1 MPTPLRMKRINDR
14 IKQVLSV
21 LLISKID
28 DPRLAGVSVTDVKVD
43 RELDYANIYVSSLD
57 GAKSSREV
65 IAALNHARGYLKYEI
80 AQEVDLRVMPR
91 LRFFWDPTPEKADR
105 IDSLLAQ
112 LHKESEKMDYAE
124 DLIANGD
131 EDLFDEISERDW
143 ELDDEL
149 PELDGSGKDD
159 FFDEDE
165 D

>member
-14 IKQVLSV
+14 IKQVLSI